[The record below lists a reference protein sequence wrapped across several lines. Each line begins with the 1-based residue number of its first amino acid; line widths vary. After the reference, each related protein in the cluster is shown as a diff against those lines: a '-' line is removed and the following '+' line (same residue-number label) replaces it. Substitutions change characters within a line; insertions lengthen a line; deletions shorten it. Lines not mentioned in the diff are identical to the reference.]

1 LIQGRP
7 ETLTSEGKR
16 EEVIEMGRIKTV
28 GTALLVVGIIILLV
42 SLLADPIGI
51 GDGTSFGGQQI
62 LGTVIGAIVTIV
74 GGVLMRRQ

>member
-16 EEVIEMGRIKTV
+16 GEVIEMGRIKTV
-28 GTALLVVGIIILLV
+28 GIALLVVGIIILVV

-51 GDGTSFGGQQI
+51 GDRAGFKS
-62 LGTVIGAIVTIV
+62 
-74 GGVLMRRQ
+74 